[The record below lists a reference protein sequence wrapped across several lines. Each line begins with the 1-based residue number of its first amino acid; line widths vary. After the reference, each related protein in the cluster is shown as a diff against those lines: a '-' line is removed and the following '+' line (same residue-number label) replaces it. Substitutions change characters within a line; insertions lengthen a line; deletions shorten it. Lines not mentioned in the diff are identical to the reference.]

1 MNSLAPA
8 PVTFESVNAS
18 PRGVVALPIA
28 FLRRLTAANATLTSQ
43 STTADVTVRPT
54 RLAFL
59 AHNPFACSLH
69 ARQAVQASLRGF
81 VALLIACLRRLV
93 AAYSTLTP

>member
-1 MNSLAPA
+1 M
-8 PVTFESVNAS
+8 
-18 PRGVVALPIA
+18 
-28 FLRRLTAANATLTSQ
+28 AT
-43 STTADVTVRPT
+43 DVTL
-54 RLAFL
+54 RLARLEFL
-59 AHNPFACSLH
+59 ANNPFAYPLH